1 MFKEKKVKGNI
12 FDKLIWRA
20 CPFVYSFFL
29 TWVLLACL
37 NVRLITGTWSQCVTG
52 SQSGW
57 DLKVPLETA
66 SAASCSRQGQW
77 KLGAQD
83 CAQASVGVSKGG
95 DCEPLSN
102 LFYFFLPPSEKKTK
116 IPVMFKQF
124 PVFQFLL
131 IFLSFHRC
139 TTEKSLFQSSLCSL
153 SKYWDILISSPL
165 SLLVFKLSSQLLVW
179 QILAHVAV
187 FMTLCWTCSGI
198 SVPF

>member
-1 MFKEKKVKGNI
+1 MFKEKKIKGNI

-77 KLGAQD
+77 KQGAQD

-102 LFYFFLPPSEKKTK
+102 LFYFFYHLQRKK
-116 IPVMFKQF
+116 Q
-124 PVFQFLL
+124 
-131 IFLSFHRC
+131 
-139 TTEKSLFQSSLCSL
+139 KSLSCLNNSLYFSFCSF
-153 SKYWDILISSPL
+153 SCPFTDAPL
-165 SLLVFKLSSQLLVW
+165 KRVCFNLLYAPSANTETFW
-179 QILAHVAV
+179 
-187 FMTLCWTCSGI
+187 
-198 SVPF
+198 